1 MVYILTPP
9 PDATE
14 LYEFGRKD
22 EDKTGKNQ
30 PNTSYIYIDE
40 ISVSRVHAI
49 ISLKDKKFQLRDYE
63 KDSKYGTLVKIQSDH
78 YMPNSE
84 SIQIG
89 RTVLHGQGKERS
101 KLQAEEKKE
110 KMAREEEKMAE
121 APAKGTEEGKM
132 AQEDIKMQI

>member
-1 MVYILTPP
+1 M
-9 PDATE
+9 
-14 LYEFGRKD
+14 
-22 EDKTGKNQ
+22 
-30 PNTSYIYIDE
+30 
-40 ISVSRVHAI
+40 SRVHAI

-89 RTVLHGQGKERS
+89 RTVLHFSMKESS
-101 KLQAEEKKE
+101 KRQAEEKKE